1 MTKYDLLLKD
11 AHAVMPDGVETT
23 DIGVK
28 DGIIAA
34 IGELNE
40 KAAEKVWHP
49 NRTVRVSGRRR
60 LPCSFQ

>member
-1 MTKYDLLLKD
+1 
-11 AHAVMPDGVETT
+11 MPDGVETT